1 MALKTS
7 STDQLRQEMEKN
19 EILSIDQLLFLEIG
33 LNMYKIYNKT
43 FPNVLSDFF
52 KPVTHTR
59 TLRRNRGLSGDTPR
73 IQLTKQALDY
83 KGPIIWDN
91 IPNFVKYSSEE
102 GNVFRPFKDFKNNL
116 KTFILSI
123 GIAEIKAIVDTLV
136 HN

>member
-1 MALKTS
+1 MYYLIS
-7 STDQLRQEMEKN
+7 LNQLPTPAPSGATGVFLVFSDHLGFYCC
-19 EILSIDQLLFLEIG
+19 LS
-33 LNMYKIYNKT
+33 
-43 FPNVLSDFF
+43 V
-52 KPVTHTR
+52 
-59 TLRRNRGLSGDTPR
+59 DTPR

-123 GIAEIKAIVDTLV
+123 GIAESKTIIDTLV